1 MTAAATLRPRHL
13 RLQVQ
18 AGVCVLILAA
28 SAASGEWLAREHA
41 QAAREVAGDR
51 LLATAREM
59 ADRLSQEMA
68 ARARDVQALSEDEA
82 LRLAATDPAASR
94 AALEAL
100 KSRLPQFTWMGLASP
115 DGTVVAAT
123 GDLLLGQSIASRPVF
138 QNGLTGLWTGDVH
151 EAVLLARLVPHPPGE
166 DVKFVDI
173 AAPVR
178 DAAGEPLGVLAAH
191 LSWQWAHQLRQ
202 TVLRPQSTPASLQLM
217 IVGANG
223 DLLLPPERRDAGAT
237 LAPARIAENVDR
249 WTSVGWSDG
258 RPSLTAAAESLPL
271 GAFRGFGWRVVARDE
286 QAALATSVEA
296 HRREAWTWAMGAG
309 LLVAALAWWALGR
322 ALRPTVPQEP
332 VRTQPASLLPGAVR
346 PQRRTD
352 LAPVTRLQPIAA
364 PAPAVLDHDH
374 RDPLTGLGNAAQLV
388 RVSRRL
394 ADAAVAEP
402 AETCVLCIDI
412 DGFQTVNERYGRP
425 AGDEL
430 LVQIARRLRQAAREG
445 DSVFRLGGDDFM
457 VLLTCPV
464 GEATALARSV
474 AARVLAELQRPL
486 SYRTLSNL
494 RINGSIGGA
503 VWPVHGATFEEAIA
517 HAGEALRAAK
527 QSGTGKFRLYA
538 GDPSADP
545 ARLRA

>member
-1 MTAAATLRPRHL
+1 MTAAAPLRPRHL
-13 RLQVQ
+13 RLQVRV
-18 AGVCVLILAA
+18 GVCLLILAA
-28 SAASGEWLAREHA
+28 AAGCGEWFARRHAETAREA
-41 QAAREVAGDR
+41 AGDR

-68 ARARDVQALSEDEA
+68 ARARDVQALSEDET
-82 LRLAATDPAASR
+82 LRHPVTDPAASR
-94 AALEAL
+94 AMLEGL

-115 DGTVVAAT
+115 DGTIVAAT

-138 QNGLTGLWTGDVH
+138 QNGLKGLWTGDVH
-151 EAVLLARLVPHPPGE
+151 EAVLLAKLVPHPPGE
-166 DVKFVDI
+166 DIKFVDI

-191 LSWQWAHQLRQ
+191 LSWQWADQLRQ
-202 TVLRPQSTPASLQLM
+202 TVLRPRGAPASLQLT
-217 IVGANG
+217 IVGPKG

-237 LAPARIAENVDR
+237 LAPARIEENIDR
-249 WTSVGWSDG
+249 WTAVAWSDG
-258 RPSLTAAAESLPL
+258 RPSLTAVAESLPV
-271 GAFRGFGWRVVARDE
+271 GAFRGFGWRVIARDE
-286 QAALATSVEA
+286 QAALATAVEA
-296 HRREAWTWAMGAG
+296 QRREAWTWAMGAG
-309 LLVAALAWWALGR
+309 LVVAALAWWAIGR
-322 ALRPTVPQEP
+322 AVRPPAPQEP
-332 VRTQPASLLPGAVR
+332 VRTQPASLMAGAVR
-346 PQRRTD
+346 PQRRSD
-352 LAPVTRLQPIAA
+352 LAPVTRLQPVASPVPDI
-364 PAPAVLDHDH
+364 LDQEH
-374 RDPLTGLGNAAQLV
+374 RDTLTGLGNAAQLE
-388 RVSRRL
+388 RISRRL
-394 ADAAVAEP
+394 ADAAADEP

-425 AGDEL
+425 AGDEV

-445 DSVFRLGGDDFM
+445 DSVFRLGGDDFL

-494 RINGSIGGA
+494 RISGSVGGA